1 MEQVAITGVGIVSPL
16 GQSADDFTAAM
27 QAGRV
32 RIVQAPWADPDS
44 GRYAWISTI
53 PDFDPT
59 AWMDD
64 RVVDGTDV
72 FAQYAIA
79 AAAQAV
85 ADHGAE
91 LDPIRTGVVLGTT
104 MSGVQSLAE
113 AQRALDLEGPQAIH
127 RKLNIKA
134 WPNMAAGQLALRWKL
149 HGPLL
154 TVSSACASANDAI
167 GTAAQMIEAG
177 RADVM
182 IAGGTEHGLCEIL
195 YHAQTSYGMS
205 QGTPDPAM
213 AMLPF
218 DRRRSGI
225 VEGEGAAVLVLE
237 RLDRAVAR
245 GAHIH
250 GMVRGYASLSDG
262 HHPSSPDPSGRW
274 EAEAIRRAHSDA
286 GIGSDAVDAI
296 VAHATSTPKGDT
308 VEIAAINEVFGDRG
322 DSLLV
327 TSIKGSVGHTGAASA
342 AMGVLVGLQ
351 AMEAGALPPV
361 GGTAEVEDG
370 PLFRVVV
377 GEPAKAD
384 IGIVQVNAFGF
395 GGQNSSLVVS
405 RD

>member
-1 MEQVAITGVGIVSPL
+1 MERVAITGVGIVSPL
-16 GQSADDFTAAM
+16 GQSAGEFTSAL
-27 QAGRV
+27 QDGRI
-32 RIVQAPWADPDS
+32 RIVEAPWADPAA
-44 GRYAWISTI
+44 GRHAWVSTI
-53 PDFDPT
+53 EGFDPH

-85 ADHGAE
+85 ADHGEE
-91 LDPIRTGVVLGTT
+91 LDVERTGVVIGTT

-113 AQRALDLEGPQAIH
+113 AQRALDLEGPHAIH

-167 GTAAQMIEAG
+167 GTAAQMIESG

-182 IAGGTEHGLCEIL
+182 IAGGTEHGLTEIL
-195 YHAQTSYGMS
+195 YWAQTSYGMS
-205 QGTPDPAM
+205 QGTADPAM

-218 DRRRSGI
+218 DVRRTGI

-237 RLDRAVAR
+237 RYERAVAR

-250 GMVRGYASLSDG
+250 GVVRGYASLSDG
-262 HHPSSPDPSGRW
+262 FHPSSPDPSAKW

-286 GIGSDAVDAI
+286 GLAASDVDAI

-308 VEIAAINEVFGDRG
+308 VEIKAVNEVFGDRG

-327 TSIKGSVGHTGAASA
+327 TSLKGSIGHTGAASA
-342 AMGVLVGLQ
+342 AMGVIAGLQ
-351 AMEAGALPPV
+351 AMDAGALPPV
-361 GGTAEVEDG
+361 GGTSEVEG
-370 PLFRVVV
+370 GAQFRIVT

-384 IGIVQVNAFGF
+384 IGVVQVNAFGF
-395 GGQNSSLVVS
+395 GGQNSSLVIS

>member
-1 MEQVAITGVGIVSPL
+1 MERVAITGIGIVSPL
-16 GQSADDFTAAM
+16 GQSAGEFTSALED
-27 QAGRV
+27 GRV
-32 RIVQAPWADPDS
+32 RIVEAPWADPAA
-44 GRYAWISTI
+44 GRHAWVSTI
-53 PDFDPT
+53 EGFDPH

-85 ADHGAE
+85 ADHGEE
-91 LDPIRTGVVLGTT
+91 LDVERTGVVLGTT

-127 RKLNIKA
+127 RKLNIRA

-182 IAGGTEHGLCEIL
+182 IAGGTEHGLTEIL
-195 YHAQTSYGMS
+195 YWAQTSYGMS
-205 QGTPDPAM
+205 QGAPDPAM

-218 DRRRSGI
+218 DVRRTGI

-237 RLDRAVAR
+237 RYDRAVAR

-250 GMVRGYASLSDG
+250 GVVRGYASLSDG
-262 HHPSSPDPSGRW
+262 FHPSSPDPSAKW
-274 EAEAIRRAHSDA
+274 EAEAPERRRRRSGRCCVGAN
-286 GIGSDAVDAI
+286 G
-296 VAHATSTPKGDT
+296 
-308 VEIAAINEVFGDRG
+308 
-322 DSLLV
+322 V
-327 TSIKGSVGHTGAASA
+327 TRCT
-342 AMGVLVGLQ
+342 
-351 AMEAGALPPV
+351 
-361 GGTAEVEDG
+361 T
-370 PLFRVVV
+370 RT
-377 GEPAKAD
+377 
-384 IGIVQVNAFGF
+384 
-395 GGQNSSLVVS
+395 
-405 RD
+405 